1 MDGAIVADAW
11 EEAAKQYKPTSGAP
25 VPAAASGNED
35 WKLWQQQGP
44 SGDGGGGNVPLG
56 DQPATFSGVARTMGN
71 QAVEGAKGIIKGIG
85 RSVADTAGAVIN
97 PMGGNPIA
105 NAIERKTGIGEKIHN
120 ITTPSNT
127 AQTVGS
133 YIPDA
138 AMLLAPGGVAEQGGK
153 LLPNVESA
161 GQKFEKVFQAVGKRP
176 VNIDAAAP
184 AALRAEELR
193 QAKFTTPPVMTRV
206 LNRLSPG
213 ADPVGF
219 REASDL
225 ATNAGKLSAAEKMSI
240 KGPMQGQLN
249 ALARALRES
258 NQAAADA
265 AGVGDV
271 YKSAV
276 GEYRRAMK
284 IQGAKDTM
292 GKIATSTAAK
302 WLAGAAGLGAGGYAA
317 RKVLGD

>member
-1 MDGAIVADAW
+1 MSAQAIPSFDEFVKKQAPASVPTF
-11 EEAAKQYKPTSGAP
+11 EEFNKPP
-25 VPAAASGNED
+25 VPRE
-35 WKLWQQQGP
+35 
-44 SGDGGGGNVPLG
+44 VPLG
-56 DQPATFSGVARTMGN
+56 DQSATLGGIARTFVN
-71 QAVEGAKGIIKGIG
+71 QGVEGAKGIIKGIG
-85 RSVADTAGAVIN
+85 RSVADTAGAVLN

-105 NAIERKTGIGEKIHN
+105 NAIEKKTGIGEKIHN

-133 YIPDA
+133 YLPDA
-138 AMLLAPGGVAEQGGK
+138 AMLLAPGGIAEEGGK
-153 LLPNVESA
+153 LLPNAASA
-161 GQKFEKVFQAVGKRP
+161 GQKFEKVFQAVGKAP
-176 VNIDAAAP
+176 VNIDRAAP

-206 LNRLSPG
+206 LGRLSPG
-213 ADPVGF
+213 AEPVGF

-240 KGPMQGQLN
+240 KGPMQGQVN
-249 ALARALRES
+249 ALAKALRES

-265 AGVGDV
+265 AGVGKE
-271 YKSAV
+271 YTGAV
-276 GEYRRAMK
+276 NEYRRAMK

-302 WLAGAAGLGAGGYAA
+302 WLAGTAGLGAGAYAA
-317 RKVLGD
+317 KKVLGD